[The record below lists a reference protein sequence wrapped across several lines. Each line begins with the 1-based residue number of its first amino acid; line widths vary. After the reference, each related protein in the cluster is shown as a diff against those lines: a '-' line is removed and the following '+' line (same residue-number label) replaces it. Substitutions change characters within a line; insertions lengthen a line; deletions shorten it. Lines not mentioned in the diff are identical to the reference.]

1 MISEREQRMI
11 KAVIFDLYETLIT
24 EWVSRKYLSSQ
35 CAQDLGI
42 DPSLFR
48 NIWNS
53 RHFDMD
59 TGRLSYRQVL
69 SEILASAGKQLD
81 EALIAACEQKRI
93 SGKNDCFAHPDAAVL
108 HMLSALKQQ
117 GLKLCL
123 CSNCS
128 ADEVAGL
135 AASPLFAFFHHIILS
150 YQVGMVKPDRQIYL
164 HCAQALSVSPNEC
177 LFVGDGGSRELF
189 GAKETGMHPLRALW
203 FPEKYHTEIA
213 KMPFPAAHTPQ
224 KVLSYL
230 ASL

>member
-1 MISEREQRMI
+1 MI

-35 CAQDLGI
+35 CARDLAV

-48 NIWNS
+48 EIWNS
-53 RHFDMD
+53 RHREMD

-69 SEILASAGKQLD
+69 TEIITAAGKQPD
-81 EALIAACEQKRI
+81 EALLSACEQKRI
-93 SGKNDCFAHPDAAVL
+93 TGKNDCFAAPSATVM

-135 AASPLFAFFHHIILS
+135 AACPLSSFFDSIVLS
-150 YQVGMVKPDRQIYL
+150 YQIGFAKPDKQIYL
-164 HCAQALSVSPNEC
+164 HCADQLGLSPDEC

-189 GAKETGMHPLRALW
+189 GARNAGMHPLRALW

-213 KMPFPAAHTPQ
+213 AMLFPAAHTPQ
-224 KVLSYL
+224 DVLAHL
-230 ASL
+230 NSL